1 MNIQKKENNNILKIR
16 KRPFKIIWTEE
27 EDRILFSMTN
37 FKKKKSWKTIS
48 DMLINKTPSQFFYRF
63 HSKNS
68 IVVNKNWTLE
78 EDIVI
83 KDFVR
88 DHGKKWERLAN
99 ILNVRTAK
107 QIKDRYKNK
116 LDENLIRSKFSLLED
131 DKITALFIKYGSKWS
146 YISKFIK
153 GRTPDMIKSR
163 FYSSLQK
170 KIFGDSENFNNEII
184 MEKVFKIIF
193 NIFIF

>member
-48 DMLINKTPSQFFYRF
+48 DMLINKTPSQCFYRF